1 MTLRNMSKSENQL
14 IVWMQ
19 QMHRSENEPSFYRFH
34 GSEQCNNN
42 LSNSYSKTQ
51 NNNLTKL
58 IDHL

>member
-1 MTLRNMSKSENQL
+1 MTLRNTSKLENQL

-19 QMHRSENEPSFYRFH
+19 QMHRSENELSFYRFH

-51 NNNLTKL
+51 NNN
-58 IDHL
+58 